1 MPKYFSG
8 EKPLPHQVVRLNASE
23 INSNA
28 ISEVFAKFNS
38 VSLSI
43 AHKGLHDSS
52 LGYLVHVKKLDEGY
66 LIFNITGES
75 ELGATNDVSLCVI
88 LKHVCGQEY
97 SKDVKLIFQRNRN
110 NIGNNRNPEFF
121 TAAS

>member
-8 EKPLPHQVVRLNASE
+8 GKPLPHQVVRLKASE
-23 INSNA
+23 INSSA
-28 ISEVFAKFNS
+28 ISEVFSKFNS

-43 AHKGLHDSS
+43 AHEGLHDSS

-66 LIFNITGES
+66 LIFNIAGES
-75 ELGATNDVSLCVI
+75 EIGATNDVSLCVI

-121 TAAS
+121 TTAY